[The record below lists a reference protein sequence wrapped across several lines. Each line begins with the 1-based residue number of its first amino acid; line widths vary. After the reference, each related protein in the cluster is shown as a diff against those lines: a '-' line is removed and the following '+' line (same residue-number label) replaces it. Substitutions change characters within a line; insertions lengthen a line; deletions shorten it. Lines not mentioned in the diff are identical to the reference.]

1 MRYRSDRLSYAL
13 PDLSFLMADNGNHP
27 EIRVSEMRSRVPGS
41 RPILI
46 LAILFVAATFLAWYF
61 SWFGRG
67 LSDADISKYLADD
80 KKPRHV
86 QHALVQ
92 IQQRM
97 ERGDGSAK
105 SWYPQLIALSG
116 NPETEYRL
124 TVAWLMGFD
133 NQSQEFHDALLKL
146 VRDPEP
152 IVRRNAALA
161 LVRFGDA
168 SGREE
173 LVATLKPY
181 ALTAPAD
188 GVVASSLQE
197 GATIARRTLLA
208 RIQDPDGRV
217 AEIRSPLPGRVN
229 KILKPNGSEVSRDD
243 EILNLIS
250 DEDSVWEALRGL
262 ALVGT
267 KDDLQ
272 LVQTYATSTDASDSI
287 KEQASLTAKAIQ
299 NR

>member
-1 MRYRSDRLSYAL
+1 MSG
-13 PDLSFLMADNGNHP
+13 NGNHP
-27 EIRVSEMRSRVPGS
+27 EIRVSEKRSRAPGS
-41 RPILI
+41 GPILI
-46 LAILFVAATFLAWYF
+46 LAILFVAATCLAWYF

-92 IQQRM
+92 IQKRM

-105 SWYPQLIALSG
+105 IWYPQLVALSG

-133 NQSQEFHDALLKL
+133 NQSQEFHDALSKL
-146 VRDPEP
+146 VHDPEP

-161 LVRFGDA
+161 LVRFADGN
-168 SGREE
+168 GREE

-181 ALTAPAD
+181 AIKAPAD
-188 GVVASSLQE
+188 GVVASSLHE
-197 GATIARRTLLA
+197 GTTVTRRSPLA
-208 RIQDPDGRV
+208 RIQQPDGQV
-217 AEIRSPLPGRVN
+217 AELRSPLPGRVN
-229 KILKPNGSEVSRDD
+229 KILKPNGSQVFRDD
-243 EILNLIS
+243 EILTLIS

-262 ALVGT
+262 SFVGT
-267 KDDLQ
+267 EDDLE
-272 LVQTYATSTDASDSI
+272 LVQSYATSADVSTRI
-287 KEQASLTAKAIQ
+287 KDQASVTAKAIQ
-299 NR
+299 SRATD

>member
-1 MRYRSDRLSYAL
+1 MT
-13 PDLSFLMADNGNHP
+13 DNGNHP
-27 EIRVSEMRSRVPGS
+27 EIRVAEVRRRVPGS
-41 RPILI
+41 GPILI

-86 QHALVQ
+86 QHALLQ
-92 IQQRM
+92 IQHRM
-97 ERGDGSAK
+97 EQGDASAK
-105 SWYPQLIALSG
+105 NWYPQLIALSG

-133 NQSQEFHDALLKL
+133 NQSKEFHDALLKL
-146 VRDPEP
+146 VRDQEP

-173 LVATLKPY
+173 LVAVLKPFP
-181 ALTAPAD
+181 LKAPAD

-197 GATIARRTLLA
+197 GATVARRSLLA
-208 RIQDPDGRV
+208 RIQQPDGKV
-217 AEIRSPLPGRVN
+217 IEIRSPLPGRID
-229 KILKPNGSEVSRDD
+229 KILKPNGSQVSRDD
-243 EILNLIS
+243 EVLSLIS

-262 ALVGT
+262 SLVGT
-267 KDDLQ
+267 RDDLQ
-272 LVQTYATSTDASDSI
+272 VVQSYATSAEVSTRVKD
-287 KEQASLTAKAIQ
+287 QATLTAKSIQ
-299 NR
+299 SR

>member
-1 MRYRSDRLSYAL
+1 
-13 PDLSFLMADNGNHP
+13 MAENGNHP
-27 EIRVSEMRSRVPGS
+27 EIRVSEKRSRTPGS
-41 RPILI
+41 GPILI

-86 QHALVQ
+86 QHALLQ

-105 SWYPQLIALSG
+105 NWYPQLIALSG

-133 NQSQEFHDALLKL
+133 NQSKEFHHALLKL
-146 VRDPEP
+146 VHDPEP

-161 LVRFGDA
+161 LVRFGDP

-173 LVATLKPY
+173 LVAALKPY
-181 ALTAPAD
+181 PLKAPAD
-188 GVVASSLQE
+188 GVVASSLRVE
-197 GATIARRTLLA
+197 ATVARQALLA
-208 RIQDPDGRV
+208 RIQQPDGKV
-217 AEIRSPLPGRVN
+217 TEIRSPLPGRVN
-229 KILKPNGSEVSRDD
+229 KILKPNGSQVARDD

-262 ALVGT
+262 SLVGT
-267 KDDLQ
+267 RDDLQ
-272 LVQTYATSTDASDSI
+272 LVQGYATSADVSTRI
-287 KEQASLTAKAIQ
+287 KDQASMTAKAIQ
-299 NR
+299 SRVTD

>member
-1 MRYRSDRLSYAL
+1 
-13 PDLSFLMADNGNHP
+13 MAENGNHP
-27 EIRVSEMRSRVPGS
+27 EIRVSEKRSRTPGS
-41 RPILI
+41 GPILI

-67 LSDADISKYLADD
+67 LSDADISKYLGDD

-86 QHALVQ
+86 QHALLQ

-97 ERGDGSAK
+97 ERGDPSAK
-105 SWYPQLIALSG
+105 SWYPQLIALSE

-133 NQSQEFHDALLKL
+133 NQSKEFHDALLKL
-146 VRDPEP
+146 VHDPEP

-161 LVRFGDA
+161 LVRFGDP

-173 LVATLKPY
+173 LVAALKPY
-181 ALTAPAD
+181 PLKAPAD
-188 GVVASSLQE
+188 GVVASSLRVE
-197 GATIARRTLLA
+197 ATVARQALLA
-208 RIQDPDGRV
+208 RIQQPDGKV
-217 AEIRSPLPGRVN
+217 TEIRSPLPGRVN
-229 KILKPNGSEVSRDD
+229 KILKPNGSQVARDD

-262 ALVGT
+262 SFVGT
-267 KDDLQ
+267 RDDLQ
-272 LVQTYATSTDASDSI
+272 LVQGYATSADVSTRI
-287 KEQASLTAKAIQ
+287 KDQASMTAKAIQ
-299 NR
+299 SRVTD